1 MRLALAFLV
10 LAGPA
15 SAGLVDPEALNRL
28 PAADVI
34 ILGEVHDNALHH
46 AHQARAVAAL
56 RPAALVFEMLTPE
69 QVAGAAGV
77 PRGDAA
83 ALAVALDWAG
93 SGWPD
98 FALYHPIIAAAP
110 EAVLTA
116 GGLPRAVVR
125 EAISLGAAQ
134 VFGSEAPRYGL
145 DRPLDPRDQAGR
157 EAAQQRAHCD
167 ALPVDLLAGFVEAQ
181 RLRDA
186 ALARAAIEA
195 HGATGGP
202 VVVIAGTGHAR
213 RDEGVPA
220 LLAVAAP
227 GLRVLSVGQMEEDP
241 GAGAPF
247 DLWLVTDPAPRGDPC
262 AAFRN

>member
-1 MRLALAFLV
+1 M
-10 LAGPA
+10 LAGT
-15 SAGLVDPEALNRL
+15 AGAGQVDPAALDRL
-28 PAADVI
+28 PVADVI
-34 ILGEVHDNALHH
+34 ILGEVHDNAQHH

-56 RPAALVFEMLTPE
+56 RPAALVFEMLTPG
-69 QVAGAAGV
+69 QVAAAAGV
-77 PRGDAA
+77 PRADAA
-83 ALAVALDWAG
+83 ALEAALDWAG

-98 FALYHPIIAAAP
+98 FAFYHPIIAAAP
-110 EAVLTA
+110 EAMLAA

-134 VFGSEAPRYGL
+134 VFGPEAPRYGL
-145 DRPLDPRDQAGR
+145 DLPLDPRDQAGR
-157 EAAQQRAHCD
+157 EAAQQSAHCD

-186 ALARAAIEA
+186 AMARAVIEA

-220 LLAVAAP
+220 FLAKAAP
-227 GLRVLSVGQMEEDP
+227 ELRVLSIGQMEDDP

-247 DLWLVTDPAPRGDPC
+247 DLWLVTDLAPRGDPC